1 MSVDFAD
8 PTIAADAD
16 LGYWLDP
23 TNRSDFTG
31 HHQLWVW
38 MRAAPTE
45 RHYDPE
51 VVECH
56 VTNYDGFCSPLA
68 IFHPWGGG
76 VRYRFCMGG
85 IELNDRKHRRVH
97 FYGFGGDLAVETTA
111 AGATLCKFT
120 SQAPILALAD
130 QHALTGIL
138 VEEVAAALAEARAA
152 WDVQQRRGSF
162 DARLSAAPPL
172 ALYAACLRATAA
184 HLRPLH
190 GDAITPEHRLVRFAE
205 RELAR
210 LAQEDGGGQAASLV
224 EVLAAQGGE

>member
-1 MSVDFAD
+1 M
-8 PTIAADAD
+8 
-16 LGYWLDP
+16 
-23 TNRSDFTG
+23 TG

-38 MRAAPTE
+38 LRAAPTQ

-51 VVECH
+51 QVQCH
-56 VTNYDGFCSPLA
+56 VVTYGGYVEPLTVH
-68 IFHPWGGG
+68 HPWSRGDH
-76 VRYRFCMGG
+76 YRFCIGG
-85 IELNDRKHRRVH
+85 IDLNDRKHRREH